1 MDKKHNVT
9 QANWANIWKA
19 KTAYQYIACASQMK
33 NINTDNTSLKIVN

>member
-19 KTAYQYIACASQMK
+19 KTACILVY
-33 NINTDNTSLKIVN
+33 SLGNSNDKH